1 MLDQKIDETTEIA
14 KELFKHSVINDDEY
28 AQDKLMQIM
37 VNLSTLKEQKIEGKS
52 SGSRVTEGSE
62 IEKVHRKV
70 PRWMNNP
77 SQYNSIIL
85 RTYMFISNNNK
96 NPVILDVLEEKTNLN
111 KKQFLTNYTQM
122 KIMAE
127 KNHAKVFTEEDGVVS
142 LWVPVE
148 KFIVELYQTSEE
160 NFFDM
165 VKEAFD
171 SEG

>member
-14 KELFKHSVINDDEY
+14 KELFKHSVINDDAY

-37 VNLSTLKEQKIEGKS
+37 VNMSTLKEQKPAGKS
-52 SGSRVTEGSE
+52 SGPTVTEGSE

-70 PRWMNNP
+70 PRWMKNP

-85 RTYMFISNNNK
+85 RTYMLISNNNE
-96 NPVILDVLEEKTNLN
+96 NPVMLDVLEEKTSLDR
-111 KKQFLTNYTQM
+111 KQFLTNYTQM
-122 KIMAE
+122 RIMAE
-127 KNHAKVFTEEDGVVS
+127 KNHAKVFNEEDGVVS
-142 LWVPVE
+142 LWKPVE
-148 KFIVELYQTSEE
+148 KFIVDLYKTPEE

-165 VKEAFD
+165 VKETLE

>member
-14 KELFKHSVINDDEY
+14 KELFKHSVINDDAY

-37 VNLSTLKEQKIEGKS
+37 VNMSTLKEQNLESKS

-62 IEKVHRKV
+62 IEKVYRKV
-70 PRWMNNP
+70 PRWMNDP

-85 RTYMFISNNNK
+85 RTYMLISNNNE
-96 NPVILDVLEEKTNLN
+96 NPVMLDVLEEKTSLDR
-111 KKQFLTNYTQM
+111 KQFLTNYTQM
-122 KIMAE
+122 RIMAE
-127 KNHAKVFTEEDGVVS
+127 KNHAKVFNEEDGVVS
-142 LWVPVE
+142 LWKPVE
-148 KFIVELYQTSEE
+148 KFIVDLYKTPEE

-165 VKEAFD
+165 VKETLE

>member
-37 VNLSTLKEQKIEGKS
+37 VNLSTLKEQKLERKS
-52 SGSRVTEGSE
+52 SGSTVTEDTE

-70 PRWMNNP
+70 PRWMKNP

-85 RTYMFISNNNK
+85 RTYMLISNNNK
-96 NPVILDVLEEKTNLN
+96 NPVILNVLEDKTNLN
-111 KKQFLTNYTQM
+111 SKQFLTNYTQM

-142 LWVPVE
+142 LWEPVE

-165 VKEAFD
+165 VKETFD